1 MEVYDGNSEKLLHWS
16 VSTRLAVCCSVT
28 KDSMQTGD
36 FYQKSQTL
44 KPGSRLKLRCDSPV
58 RKLFFSCHDDVY
70 LLPRKQEVH
79 STDRKRT
86 STGLT
91 TDRGANSR
99 KLTPR
104 YYPQQQMYE
113 HNISWQQRLF
123 KKKKECLLSQRILT
137 HSPKKWLLR
146 F

>member
-1 MEVYDGNSEKLLHWS
+1 MGIRKSCYTAQGPQGSLFVVQLLKIPCKR
-16 VSTRLAVCCSVT
+16 VI
-28 KDSMQTGD
+28 
-36 FYQKSQTL
+36 FYQKRQTL

-104 YYPQQQMYE
+104 YHPQQQVYE
-113 HNISWQQRLF
+113 HNIS
-123 KKKKECLLSQRILT
+123 
-137 HSPKKWLLR
+137 
-146 F
+146 

>member
-1 MEVYDGNSEKLLHWS
+1 MEVYDGNSEKLLHCS

-70 LLPRKQEVH
+70 LLPRKQEVY

-91 TDRGANSR
+91 TDRVCGEFFVAIKST
-99 KLTPR
+99 LVLC
-104 YYPQQQMYE
+104 
-113 HNISWQQRLF
+113 S
-123 KKKKECLLSQRILT
+123 
-137 HSPKKWLLR
+137 
-146 F
+146 